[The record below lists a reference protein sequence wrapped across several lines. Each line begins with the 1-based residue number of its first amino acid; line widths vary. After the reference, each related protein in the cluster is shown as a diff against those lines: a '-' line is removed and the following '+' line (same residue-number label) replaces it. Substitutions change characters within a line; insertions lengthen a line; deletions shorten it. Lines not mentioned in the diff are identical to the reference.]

1 MKAKFLVLTLEEKTV
16 VTHVSLSSEGL
27 ELETEHTLLPTLE
40 GSFETELEALK
51 RVEELL
57 KSKSVREV
65 EIKKV
70 FTK

>member
-1 MKAKFLVLTLEEKTV
+1 MKAKFLVLTLKEKTV
-16 VTHVSLSSEGL
+16 VTHVSLSSTGL
-27 ELETEHTLLPTLE
+27 DLETEHTVLPILE
-40 GSFETELEALK
+40 DSFETELEALK

-57 KSKSVREV
+57 SCKEVFEV